1 MTDPFMDIPDPKMH
15 DDVFSVLKKKSLTG
29 IGTLLKRQIFVT
41 GISFIGNIALA
52 RILVPQMFGIYAIVA
67 FVVQFFSVFS
77 DVGIG
82 AALIQ
87 KKEELTDE
95 ETSTLFWLQ
104 QILALAVVIAVFVS
118 SPLVI
123 RVYPSLPASA
133 IWLVRGMAVTFLF
146 TSFKTVPTILMERSM
161 DFRKIAA
168 VDIAEVAVFQVAAIS
183 LAIFGFGVWSFIIAA
198 LLRGLSGMLLV
209 YALYPWR
216 PALTCHFESVKELI
230 RFGIPY
236 QGSAILSFLKDAV
249 TPLFVGAYVGAA
261 GVGYVNWAREIA
273 FTPLVLSQSFGKV
286 AFPAFSRLQHDRGL
300 LKEAI
305 ERSLRM
311 MTLVMVP
318 ITAILMALAPG
329 IIKTVFTDKWM
340 PAINAYYFYCT
351 SPFVI
356 GMVLPLYSGILAL
369 GKSGILMKMA
379 ILLLFLEWGL
389 GVPFV
394 LAFGF
399 TGIAFNQPIIAVVF
413 LFIYKWV
420 LAGEGIPIEIL
431 KNVWNPILASFIVGI
446 AVKLAAGWLTINL
459 LTLGILF
466 VLGGALF
473 LALQYMF
480 RKEVILEFRA
490 YTVEILSYS
499 RGKA

>member
-1 MTDPFMDIPDPKMH
+1 MDIPDPQKP
-15 DDVFSVLKKKSLTG
+15 DNGFSVLKKKSLTG

-41 GISFIGNIALA
+41 GIAFLGNVALA
-52 RILVPQMFGIYAIVA
+52 RILAPQMFGIYAIVV

-104 QILALAVVIAVFVS
+104 QILALAVVIATFVS

-123 RVYPSLPASA
+123 RIYPSLPASA

-146 TSFKTVPTILMERSM
+146 TSFKTVPTILMERSL
-161 DFRKIAA
+161 DFGKIAI

-183 LAIFGFGVWSFIIAA
+183 LAIAGFGVWSFIVAA
-198 LLRGLSGMLLV
+198 LLRGLSGVLLV

-216 PALTCHFESVKELI
+216 PSLICHFDAAKELI

-261 GVGYVNWAREIA
+261 GVGYVNWAREFA

-286 AFPAFSRLQHDRGL
+286 AFPAFSRLQHERAL

-305 ERSLRM
+305 ERSIRM
-311 MTLVMVP
+311 ITLVMFP
-318 ITAILMALAPG
+318 ITVILMALAPG
-329 IIKTVFTDKWM
+329 IIKIVFTDKWM
-340 PAINAYYFYCT
+340 PAINAYYSYCT
-351 SPFVI
+351 SPFII
-356 GMVLPLYSGILAL
+356 GIVLPLYSGILAL

-399 TGIAFNQPIIAVVF
+399 NGIAYNQPIIAMVF
-413 LFIYKWV
+413 LYIYKRV
-420 LAGEGIPIEIL
+420 LAEEGIPVEIL
-431 KNVWNPILASFIVGI
+431 KNVWNPILASCIVGI
-446 AVKLAAGWLTINL
+446 AVKLASGWLTINL
-459 LTLGILF
+459 PNIGILF
-466 VLGGALF
+466 VSGGALF
-473 LALQYMF
+473 LALQSLLN
-480 RKEVILEFRA
+480 KKVILEFRA
-490 YTVEILSYS
+490 YTIEILSYS
-499 RGKA
+499 GGKA

>member
-1 MTDPFMDIPDPKMH
+1 MPDEG
-15 DDVFSVLKKKSLTG
+15 FSVLKRKSLAG

-41 GISFIGNIALA
+41 GIAFVGNIALA
-52 RILVPQMFGIYAIVA
+52 RILVPRMFGIYAIVA

-77 DVGIG
+77 DVGVG

-87 KKEELTDE
+87 KKDELTDE
-95 ETSTLFWLQ
+95 ETSTLFWFQ
-104 QILALAVVIAVFVS
+104 QILALAVVIATFVS

-123 RVYPSLPASA
+123 RIYPSLPESGA
-133 IWLVRGMAVTFLF
+133 WLVRGMAVTFLLA
-146 TSFKTVPTILMERSM
+146 SFRTVPTILMERSM
-161 DFRKIAA
+161 DFRRIAT
-168 VDIAEVAVFQVAAIS
+168 VDIAEVAVFQVTAIS
-183 LAIFGFGVWSFIIAA
+183 LAIAGFGVWSFIIAA
-198 LLRGLSGMLLV
+198 LFRGLSGMLLV

-216 PALTCHFESVKELI
+216 PSMSFRPGAVKDLI

-261 GVGYVNWAREIA
+261 GVGYVNWAREFA
-273 FTPLVLSQSFGKV
+273 FAPLVLSQSFGKV
-286 AFPAFSRLQHDRGL
+286 AFPAFSRLQHERDL

-311 MTLVMVP
+311 MTLIMIP

-340 PAINAYYFYCT
+340 PAINAFYFYCT

-356 GMVLPLYSGILAL
+356 GIMLPLYSGILAL

-379 ILLLFLEWGL
+379 ILLLCLEWGL

-399 TGIAFNQPIIAVVF
+399 NGMAFNQPIIAMVF
-413 LFIYKWV
+413 LFVYKRV
-420 LAGEGIPIEIL
+420 LAGEGIRVEIL
-431 KNVWNPILASFIVGI
+431 KNVWNPIVASCIVGV
-446 AVKLAAGWLTINL
+446 AVKFGSGL
-459 LTLGILF
+459 LTVSLPNIGILF
-466 VLGGALF
+466 GLGGSLF
-473 LALQYMF
+473 LALQYTF
-480 RKEVILEFRA
+480 RKEVILEFHA
-490 YTVEILSYS
+490 YTTEIFGYS

>member
-1 MTDPFMDIPDPKMH
+1 
-15 DDVFSVLKKKSLTG
+15 
-29 IGTLLKRQIFVT
+29 
-41 GISFIGNIALA
+41 
-52 RILVPQMFGIYAIVA
+52 
-67 FVVQFFSVFS
+67 
-77 DVGIG
+77 
-82 AALIQ
+82 
-87 KKEELTDE
+87 
-95 ETSTLFWLQ
+95 
-104 QILALAVVIAVFVS
+104 
-118 SPLVI
+118 
-123 RVYPSLPASA
+123 
-133 IWLVRGMAVTFLF
+133 
-146 TSFKTVPTILMERSM
+146 
-161 DFRKIAA
+161 
-168 VDIAEVAVFQVAAIS
+168 
-183 LAIFGFGVWSFIIAA
+183 
-198 LLRGLSGMLLV
+198 
-209 YALYPWR
+209 
-216 PALTCHFESVKELI
+216 LTCHFDAVKELI

-261 GVGYVNWAREIA
+261 GVGYINWAREFA
-273 FTPLVLSQSFGKV
+273 LTPLVLSQSFGKV
-286 AFPAFSRLQHDRGL
+286 AFPAFSRLQHERDL

-356 GMVLPLYSGILAL
+356 GIVLPLYSGILAL

-399 TGIAFNQPIIAVVF
+399 NGIAFNQPIIATVF
-413 LFIYKWV
+413 LYVYKRV
-420 LAGEGIPIEIL
+420 LAGEGISVEIL
-431 KNVWNPILASFIVGI
+431 KNVWNPILTSCIVGI
-446 AVKLAAGWLTINL
+446 AVKLASGWLTINL
-459 LTLGILF
+459 PNIGILF
-466 VLGGALF
+466 VLGGSLF

-480 RKEVILEFRA
+480 KKDVILEFHA
-490 YTVEILSYS
+490 YAMEILSYS